1 MAKWPIMKWIHNQG
15 WRLKI
20 KTRMIWDLIAAA
32 LLAVIIAGV
41 IKLEFNLKERYSV
54 AAALFLWE
62 CG

>member
-1 MAKWPIMKWIHNQG
+1 
-15 WRLKI
+15 
-20 KTRMIWDLIAAA
+20 MIWDLIAAA